1 MDPFIPYLGKIVRLD
16 VHHQNAFAIAGV
28 VGNKVEKI
36 KKRREKLLSD
46 AKKATDE
53 NKQNMQQSENDGD
66 EKHLDVWA

>member
-1 MDPFIPYLGKIVRLD
+1 MDPFLPYLGKIVRLD

-36 KKRREKLLSD
+36 KKRREKLLSA
-46 AKKATDE
+46 AKKSTDE
-53 NKQNMQQSENDGD
+53 NRLSTQQDENEGD